1 MKALRIDLARG
12 LDRRDGVI
20 VGSLDGLV
28 MLVKVVE
35 VFFLL
40 AAFAETFF
48 VVVIVVLGRL
58 WFLNLRRGRLGC
70 LRLRW

>member
-1 MKALRIDLARG
+1 MRIDLARG

-40 AAFAETFF
+40 APFAETFF

-70 LRLRW
+70 LKLRW

>member
-1 MKALRIDLARG
+1 LKALRVGRG

-40 AAFAETFF
+40 APFAETFF